1 MTTQTPQSLRTTEA
15 DGDPTLS
22 SSAGG
27 TSARDRAAQVGGT
40 AKDQAASV
48 AEEAKYQA
56 RDLVGEARTQVR
68 QQVDTQ
74 KGRLSDL
81 LREIGEELEQMADGS
96 DRNGVGADL
105 ARQVASRARD
115 VRGYLDGDGDLL
127 SDVRRF
133 ARRRPAAFL
142 LGAAAA
148 GILAGRATRAAGAAR
163 KQQSTARDTGSS
175 RWSQGDTWTTTGTG
189 TSAPPAPAGYAT
201 GGPTSGYATTAG
213 YATPEP
219 TGSFVEQTV
228 SAQPAYAQ
236 PGYAAQPEYAAQRP
250 EFAAEQGATYP
261 EVAGYP
267 AADYPAADYPV
278 TTPPAATGYV
288 APDDTDTADGPG
300 TLPPDREEHR

>member
-48 AEEAKYQA
+48 AQEAKYQA

-81 LREIGEELEQMADGS
+81 LREISEELEQMADGS

-133 ARRRPAAFL
+133 ARRRPATFL

-163 KQQSTARDTGSS
+163 KQQPTTRDSGSS
-175 RWSQGDTWTTTGTG
+175 RWSQGDAWTTTGTY
-189 TSAPPAPAGYAT
+189 APPASAGYAT
-201 GGPTSGYATTAG
+201 GEPTSGYATTAG

-219 TGSFVEQTV
+219 TGTFVAETV
-228 SAQPAYAQ
+228 SAQPDHAVQQ
-236 PGYAAQPEYAAQRP
+236 PGYAPPGYAVQRP

-261 EVAGYP
+261 EVTGYT
-267 AADYPAADYPV
+267 AADYPV

-288 APDDTDTADGPG
+288 APDDTDLADGPG
-300 TLPPDREEHR
+300 TLPPEREERR